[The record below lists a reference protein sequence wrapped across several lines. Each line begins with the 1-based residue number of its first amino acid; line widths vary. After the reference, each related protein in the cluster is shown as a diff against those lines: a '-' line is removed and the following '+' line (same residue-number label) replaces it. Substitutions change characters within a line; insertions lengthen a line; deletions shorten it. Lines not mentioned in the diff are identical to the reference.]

1 MVERIEQNYNQ
12 ETQANQLDS
21 ELELLDMVTTSLQK
35 KLEKHPK
42 DQMEEAPAVPD
53 HERSEYRED
62 HLKINQYPLS
72 NSVFER
78 FPFLHD
84 LPQGVAVMGG
94 VARSV
99 AREML
104 TGDLEPIRDIDLVN
118 ITTHQGKTPISIEE
132 LIALSEK
139 YMPEDFAFGHGIR
152 DESFDHYFQTRDF
165 TINQSLV
172 LNNHLYVSEIAQND
186 FIENIIRPTYYEL
199 PRTDDFLSSRLF
211 LKALMMKTVLSQ
223 VTSSIPLIE
232 DIDRTEYVETFDIAL
247 TLNKTMSRGVE
258 VAREFTADL
267 VDWGLLSQDYLNRPL
282 AAAKAL
288 RSELYNFNFYPS
300 GYQNNHDEEN
310 DLQTTNGQSN
320 SVEFREFSLPDS
332 MFAYHSTNPQISQ
345 AISEYGESPITGLHA
360 TTSEAQLSYVE
371 PEYGQ
376 YSSSDYD
383 YVNAD
388 EDFDG
393 F

>member
-12 ETQANQLDS
+12 ETQASYLDP

-62 HLKINQYPLS
+62 HLKINQYPLP

-84 LPQGVAVMGG
+84 LPQGIAVMGG
-94 VARSV
+94 VARSI

-118 ITTHQGKTPISIEE
+118 ITTHQGKTPISIDE

-139 YMPEDFAFGHGIR
+139 HMPEDFAFGHGIR

-186 FIENIIRPTYYEL
+186 FI
-199 PRTDDFLSSRLF
+199 
-211 LKALMMKTVLSQ
+211 
-223 VTSSIPLIE
+223 
-232 DIDRTEYVETFDIAL
+232 
-247 TLNKTMSRGVE
+247 RG
-258 VAREFTADL
+258 
-267 VDWGLLSQDYLNRPL
+267 
-282 AAAKAL
+282 
-288 RSELYNFNFYPS
+288 
-300 GYQNNHDEEN
+300 
-310 DLQTTNGQSN
+310 
-320 SVEFREFSLPDS
+320 
-332 MFAYHSTNPQISQ
+332 
-345 AISEYGESPITGLHA
+345 
-360 TTSEAQLSYVE
+360 
-371 PEYGQ
+371 
-376 YSSSDYD
+376 
-383 YVNAD
+383 
-388 EDFDG
+388 
-393 F
+393 